1 MKKNG
6 YLAIGIAAGVFTATL
21 VGLSVASYVK
31 SKRKLSRRINSLDD
45 TTTTTTSFPRSAEQ
59 VENMTV

>member
-6 YLAIGIAAGVFTATL
+6 YLAIGVAAGVFTATL
-21 VGLSVASYVK
+21 VGLSVASYLK
-31 SKRKLSRRINSLDD
+31 SKKKLSRRINSIDNA
-45 TTTTTTSFPRSAEQ
+45 TTSFPRSTEQ

>member
-6 YLAIGIAAGVFTATL
+6 YLAIGIATGIFTATL

-31 SKRKLSRRINSLDD
+31 SKRKLSRRINSVA
-45 TTTTTTSFPRSAEQ
+45 TSFPQSAEE
-59 VENMTV
+59 VENTTV

>member
-6 YLAIGIAAGVFTATL
+6 YMAVGIAAGIFTATL
-21 VGLSVASYVK
+21 VGLGVASYLK
-31 SKRKLSRRINSLDD
+31 SKRKLSRRINSSDN
-45 TTTTTTSFPRSAEQ
+45 TTTNIPRSAEQ

>member
-21 VGLSVASYVK
+21 FGLSVASCVK
-31 SKRKLSRRINSLDD
+31 SKRKLSTRINSLDN
-45 TTTTTTSFPRSAEQ
+45 TTASFPRSAEQ
-59 VENMTV
+59 VEKMTM

>member
-6 YLAIGIAAGVFTATL
+6 YLAIGIAGGIFTATL
-21 VGLSVASYVK
+21 VGLSVASYMK
-31 SKRKLSRRINSLDD
+31 SKRKLSKRINSLDD
-45 TTTTTTSFPRSAEQ
+45 TTTSFPRSAEQ

>member
-6 YLAIGIAAGVFTATL
+6 YLAIGIAGGIFTATL
-21 VGLSVASYVK
+21 VGLSVASYMK
-31 SKRKLSRRINSLDD
+31 SKRKLSKRINPLDD
-45 TTTTTTSFPRSAEQ
+45 TTTSFPRSAEQ

>member
-6 YLAIGIAAGVFTATL
+6 YLAIGIATGIFTATL

-31 SKRKLSRRINSLDD
+31 SKRKLSRRINSVDN
-45 TTTTTTSFPRSAEQ
+45 TTTSFPQSAEE
-59 VENMTV
+59 VENTTV

>member
-21 VGLSVASYVK
+21 VGLSIASYSK
-31 SKRKLSRRINSLDD
+31 SKRKLSRRVNLDN
-45 TTTTTTSFPRSAEQ
+45 TTTSFPRSGEQ

>member
-6 YLAIGIAAGVFTATL
+6 YMAVGIAAGIFTATL
-21 VGLSVASYVK
+21 VGLGVASYLK
-31 SKRKLSRRINSLDD
+31 SKRKLSRRINSFDN
-45 TTTTTTSFPRSAEQ
+45 TTTNIHSSAEQ

>member
-6 YLAIGIAAGVFTATL
+6 YMAVGIAAGIFTATL
-21 VGLSVASYVK
+21 VGLSVASYLK
-31 SKRKLSRRINSLDD
+31 SKRKLSRRINSLDN
-45 TTTTTTSFPRSAEQ
+45 TTTNIPRSAEQ

>member
-6 YLAIGIAAGVFTATL
+6 YLAIGIAAGIFTATL
-21 VGLSVASYVK
+21 VGLSVASYLK
-31 SKRKLSRRINSLDD
+31 SKRKLSTKINSLDN
-45 TTTTTTSFPRSAEQ
+45 TTTSFPSSAEQ

>member
-31 SKRKLSRRINSLDD
+31 SKRKLSRRINSLDN
-45 TTTTTTSFPRSAEQ
+45 TTASFPRSAEQ
-59 VENMTV
+59 VEKMTV

>member
-6 YLAIGIAAGVFTATL
+6 YLAIGIAAGMFTATL
-21 VGLSVASYVK
+21 VGLSVASYLN
-31 SKRKLSRRINSLDD
+31 SKRKLSRRINSLDNP
-45 TTTTTTSFPRSAEQ
+45 TSSYPRSEEQ

>member
-6 YLAIGIAAGVFTATL
+6 YLAIGIVAGIFTATL
-21 VGLSVASYVK
+21 VGLSVASYLK
-31 SKRKLSRRINSLDD
+31 SKRKLSRRMNSLDNP
-45 TTTTTTSFPRSAEQ
+45 TTRFPRSAEQ

>member
-21 VGLSVASYVK
+21 VGLSVASYLK
-31 SKRKLSRRINSLDD
+31 SKRKVSRRLNSLDN
-45 TTTTTTSFPRSAEQ
+45 TTTSFSPSAEQ
-59 VENMTV
+59 VEKMTV

>member
-21 VGLSVASYVK
+21 VGLSVASYLK
-31 SKRKLSRRINSLDD
+31 SKRKLSTKINTLDN
-45 TTTTTTSFPRSAEQ
+45 TTTSFPRSEEQ
-59 VENMTV
+59 VENMTL